1 MFVCQYVMHA
11 YMTCLLRKLLM
22 HSIFSCL
29 HKSSP
34 VIPELS
40 TITRPAVCSDY
51 CSTERGGVNWS
62 DQKRGLEERNR
73 KKSND
78 HMTEWG
84 IIKQG
89 AKVWG
94 LERMWKNDVITGVS
108 ETAWGQRRD
117 AIEKPKYQ
125 RGENLMLLRLMGKC
139 DRVLT
144 SSKLCFTFS
153 LCWIKLIKQD
163 TNHWWIGVTEDCV
176 CLYSHSGD
184 QNQTTFQDLCLDLFE
199 DI

>member
-1 MFVCQYVMHA
+1 MFVCQYVI
-11 YMTCLLRKLLM
+11 MTCLLRKLLM

-40 TITRPAVCSDY
+40 TMTRPAVCSDY

-84 IIKQG
+84 IMQTRS
-89 AKVWG
+89 
-94 LERMWKNDVITGVS
+94 ERMRFGEDVEEWCHYRCLWNSLKT
-108 ETAWGQRRD
+108 ETWCNRKTQISTRG
-117 AIEKPKYQ
+117 KPHVTVETD
-125 RGENLMLLRLMGKC
+125 GESVIAFWHLQNY
-139 DRVLT
+139 VLHP
-144 SSKLCFTFS
+144 LCVESNS
-153 LCWIKLIKQD
+153 LNRTQI
-163 TNHWWIGVTEDCV
+163 
-176 CLYSHSGD
+176 
-184 QNQTTFQDLCLDLFE
+184 LDG
-199 DI
+199 